1 MNPRR
6 WLGCVEVSYDG
17 GRLAA
22 PVLGRWGRRA
32 PENGPLPSAA
42 ALLIEIVGAGAV
54 PGRSPC
60 GAGVMSP
67 CITHRSGTTVAG
79 SECFV
84 ALHACAGIHG
94 GPSTRAPAGCAAERG
109 LSLVA
114 CGCRL
119 PEEARC
125 GESSRHVGTSSR
137 RKEPVVVKR
146 LYTAGLGSYSERAE
160 RGLWECM
167 GVQAG
172 CVRLG

>member
-1 MNPRR
+1 M
-6 WLGCVEVSYDG
+6 SYDG

-67 CITHRSGTTVAG
+67 CITHRSGTTDPGG
-79 SECFV
+79 SERFV

-109 LSLVA
+109 LSRVA

-119 PEEARC
+119 PEEEVRC